1 MPETMTIAAN
11 LYRDL
16 GALAFLIVV
25 GALSFAYLV
34 MRIVKAQD
42 KISATLDRD
51 DAAPV
56 PGTALPALWHWL
68 YFLPQHRQSEIGPD
82 GASTSTNS
90 GAGVATP
97 VGGSNFNSGSAFTFG
112 R

>member
-34 MRIVKAQD
+34 LRLVKAQEN
-42 KISATLDRD
+42 ISATLDR
-51 DAAPV
+51 V
-56 PGTALPALWHWL
+56 NE
-68 YFLPQHRQSEIGPD
+68 RQSTHDQRSLDMHLTCIEHGKQIGELRTEVV
-82 GASTSTNS
+82 GFKTEMKGELGGLSKE
-90 GAGVATP
+90 VAVLKER
-97 VGGSNFNSGSAFTFG
+97 VG
-112 R
+112 